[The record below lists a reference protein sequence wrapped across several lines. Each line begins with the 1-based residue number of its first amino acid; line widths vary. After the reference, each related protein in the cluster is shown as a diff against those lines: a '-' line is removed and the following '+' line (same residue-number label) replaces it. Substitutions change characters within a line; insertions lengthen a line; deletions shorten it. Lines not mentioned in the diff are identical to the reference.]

1 MEMSGLQARMAAESG
16 EGGEMSTGKGAMG
29 HEASKECHGC
39 DRPIRGAA
47 QTYGALVLCAV
58 CMQAFAADK
67 AVISK
72 QIGRWLAPVEWEPIG
87 SAPGSTRLRRDPEWW
102 MLTLTPEEAGR
113 LDSPRQWQEEAPAVP
128 IPPPV
133 VPVVTPEPVVVIV
146 PPAARSYAPVEA
158 VSRRVLRVRAEGE
171 ARYQRLIAWLPTD
184 RMMTIPEAAGELGCS
199 VAQAGLAIRRGVAA
213 GQIRSWPAQGFSAP
227 DYQRPP
233 TVADRVVAW
242 LEEHGESRVSAIA
255 EGTGLKWKAVK
266 TAARADR
273 RVEPFG
279 LGVLRVRK

>member
-1 MEMSGLQARMAAESG
+1 
-16 EGGEMSTGKGAMG
+16 MSTGKGAMG
-29 HEASKECHGC
+29 YQAPEECHGC
-39 DRPIRGAA
+39 ERPIRGAA
-47 QTYGALVLCAV
+47 QTYGALVLCV
-58 CMQAFAADK
+58 GCMQAFAADK

-113 LDSPRQWQEEAPAVP
+113 LDSPRRWQEEAPAVP

-158 VSRRVLRVRAEGE
+158 VSRRVLRMRAEGE

-184 RMMTIPEAAGELGCS
+184 RMMTTPEAAGELGCS

-213 GQIRSWPAQGFSAP
+213 GQIRSWPSQGFSAP

-242 LEEHGESRVSAIA
+242 LEEHEESRVADIVAGIGLDCKRVNSAAKSDPRI
-255 EGTGLKWKAVK
+255 EQ
-266 TAARADR
+266 
-273 RVEPFG
+273 FG
-279 LGVLRVRK
+279 RGVLRVRR